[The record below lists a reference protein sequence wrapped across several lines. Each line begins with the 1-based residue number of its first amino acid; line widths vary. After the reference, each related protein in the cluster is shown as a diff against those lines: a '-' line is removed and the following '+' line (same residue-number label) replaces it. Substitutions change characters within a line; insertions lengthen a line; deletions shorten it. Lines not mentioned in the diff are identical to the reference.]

1 MRASMHLPCALSA
14 ARHSMHGRQLRCAL
28 TRKRRLRRA
37 FQCTYVGCGAH
48 FNAHTSVAA
57 RIKMRIRRLRRAFQ
71 CAYVGCGTHF
81 NVHTSV
87 AARFSMHIHQ
97 LRHAFQCTH
106 IRCSTHFNAQT
117 SVAAHVSRMMSFYGA
132 GLKPCKAY
140 TSDHAFPRRA
150 LPTACSS
157 ACQARA
163 NLRRPAPRA
172 AARAMMLA
180 EPSPHAAGR
189 AIVQMPK
196 TCRCVLTTGLSYYII

>member
-1 MRASMHLPCALSA
+1 MRASTHLPCALSA

-57 RIKMRIRRLRRAFQ
+57 RISMCIRR
-71 CAYVGCGTHF
+71 
-81 NVHTSV
+81 
-87 AARFSMHIHQ
+87 

-117 SVAAHVSRMMSFYGA
+117 SVAARFSMHIHQLRHAFQCTYIRCGAPFNAQTPVAAHVPRMMSFYGA

-140 TSDHAFPRRA
+140 TSDHAFPRRP

-180 EPSPHAAGR
+180 EPSPHAAGELLCKCQKH
-189 AIVQMPK
+189 AGV
-196 TCRCVLTTGLSYYII
+196 Y